1 MRARKANEAT
11 MSNSEHFI
19 EREASTCARN
29 YDPLPVVAERAA
41 GCTIWDADGKQYLD
55 MMSGYSAVSFGHAH
69 PRLTRVLCEQAQR
82 LAVTSRA
89 IHSDQL
95 APFAEALTMLVGLPR
110 VLPMNTGVEAVET
123 AIKAARKWATVVK
136 GVPDGRAR
144 IIVCSGNF
152 HGRTTT
158 VVGFSSHAQYRFGF
172 GPFDGSFVPVPFG
185 DAAALEA
192 AIDSRTAAFLFEPIQ
207 CEGGFNVPPAGW
219 LKAVREIC
227 SRHRVLMIADEVQT
241 GLGRTGAVL
250 ACDHEQVRP
259 DGLCLGKA
267 LGGGLLPISAFLAT
281 EELMGVFQPGDHGS
295 TFGGNALA
303 ARVAREA
310 LAVLVDERLPER
322 ADALGEHARAKL
334 RLGRHAGIVEVRG
347 RGLLTGVEL
356 RRDLDASAVVRA
368 LVRRG
373 VITKDTHRNT
383 VRLTPPLVIEFAE
396 LDFAI
401 DALFGVLDDALRNIP
416 QPRRAA

>member
-1 MRARKANEAT
+1 MSPENEPT
-11 MSNSEHFI
+11 MNAAGQHI
-19 EREASTCARN
+19 AREAAGCARN
-29 YDPLPVVAERAA
+29 YAALPVVAARAA
-41 GCTIWDADGKQYLD
+41 GCTIWDTDGRRYLD
-55 MMSGYSAVSFGHAH
+55 MMSSYSAVSFGHAH
-69 PRLTRVLCEQAQR
+69 PRLTHALCEQAAT

-95 APFAEALTMLVGLPR
+95 APFAEALSALVGLPR

-123 AIKAARKWATVVK
+123 AIKAARKWATVIK
-136 GVPDGRAR
+136 GVPEGRAQ
-144 IIVCSGNF
+144 IIVCDGNF

-158 VVGFSSHAQYRFGF
+158 VVGFSSHPQYRFGF
-172 GPFDGSFVPVPFG
+172 GPFDGGFVTIPFG

-192 AIDSRTAAFLFEPIQ
+192 AITPRTAAFLFEPIQ
-207 CEGGFNVPPAGW
+207 GEGGINLPPAGW
-219 LKAVREIC
+219 LRAVREIC
-227 SRHRVLMIADEVQT
+227 SRHRMLMIADEVQT

-267 LGGGLLPISAFLAT
+267 LGGGLLPVSAFVAT
-281 EELMGVFQPGDHGS
+281 DELMGVFTPGDHGS

-310 LAVLVDERLPER
+310 LAVLVEERLSER
-322 ADALGEHARAKL
+322 AATLGADALARL
-334 RLGRHAGIVEVRG
+334 RSRRHPAVSEVRG
-347 RGLLTGVEL
+347 RGLLIGVEL
-356 RRDLDASAVVRA
+356 RPELDAAELVHA
-368 LVRRG
+368 LAQRG

-383 VRLTPPLVIEFAE
+383 VRLSPPLVVELAE

-401 DALFGVLDDALRNIP
+401 EALFAALDGAMRAA
-416 QPRRAA
+416 QAPRRAA

>member
-1 MRARKANEAT
+1 MVTT
-11 MSNSEHFI
+11 MTPAGHYI
-19 EREASTCARN
+19 EREAARCARN
-29 YDPLPVVAERAA
+29 YAPLPVVAARAA
-41 GCTIWDADGKQYLD
+41 GCTIWDADGNRWLD

-69 PRLTRVLCEQAQR
+69 PRLTRALCEQAST

-95 APFAEALTMLVGLPR
+95 APFAEALTALVGLPR

-123 AIKAARKWATVVK
+123 AIKAARKWAALVK
-136 GVPDGRAR
+136 GVPEGRAQ
-144 IIVCSGNF
+144 IVVCEGNF

-158 VVGFSSHAQYRFGF
+158 VIGFSSHAQYRFGF
-172 GPFDGSFVPVPFG
+172 GPFDGGFVAIPFG

-192 AIDSRTAAFLFEPIQ
+192 AINSRTAAFLFEPIQ
-207 CEGGFNVPPAGW
+207 GEGGINVPPAGW
-219 LKAVREIC
+219 LRAVREIC

-267 LGGGLLPISAFLAT
+267 LGGGLLPVSAFVAT
-281 EELMGVFQPGDHGS
+281 EELIGVFQPGDHGS

-310 LAVLVDERLPER
+310 LAVLIEDKLPER
-322 ADALGEHARAKL
+322 AAALGTAARA
-334 RLGRHAGIVEVRG
+334 RLQARRHPAIADVRG
-347 RGLLTGVEL
+347 RGLLIGVEL
-356 RRDLDASAVVRA
+356 RRELDAAEVVHE
-368 LVRRG
+368 LVQHG

-383 VRLTPPLVIEFAE
+383 VRLSPPLVVEQSE
-396 LDFAI
+396 LEFAI
-401 DALFGVLDDALRNIP
+401 DALFEVLDDAQRNI
-416 QPRRAA
+416 QAPRRAA

>member
-1 MRARKANEAT
+1 MSTAT
-11 MSNSEHFI
+11 RYI
-19 EREASTCARN
+19 EREAALCARN
-29 YDPLPVVAERAA
+29 YEPLPVVAARAA
-41 GCTIWDADGKQYLD
+41 GCTIWDSDGQRYLD

-69 PRLTRVLCEQAQR
+69 PRLTRALCEQAAT

-95 APFAEALTMLVGLPR
+95 APLAETLTALVGLPR
-110 VLPMNTGVEAVET
+110 VLPMNTGAEAVET

-136 GVPDGRAR
+136 GVPEGKAQ
-144 IIVCSGNF
+144 IIVCDGNF

-158 VVGFSSHAQYRFGF
+158 IVGFSPHAQYRFGF
-172 GPFDGSFVPVPFG
+172 GPFDGGFVAIPFG

-192 AIDSRTAAFLFEPIQ
+192 AITPRTAAFLFEPIQ
-207 CEGGFNVPPAGW
+207 GEGGIVVPPAGW
-219 LKAVREIC
+219 LRAVREIC
-227 SRHRVLMIADEVQT
+227 SRHRVLLIADEVQT

-267 LGGGLLPISAFLAT
+267 LGGGLLPVSAFVAS
-281 EELMGVFQPGDHGS
+281 EELMGVFRPGDHGS

-310 LAVLVDERLPER
+310 LAVLVEERLAPR
-322 ADALGEHARAKL
+322 AAALGQDVLTRLQAARHPA
-334 RLGRHAGIVEVRG
+334 IVEARG
-347 RGLLTGVEL
+347 RGLLIGVEL
-356 RRDLDASAVVRA
+356 RRELDAAAIVRA
-368 LVRRG
+368 LAQRG

-383 VRLTPPLVIEFAE
+383 VRLTPPLVIGSAE

-401 DALFGVLDDALRNIP
+401 DMLFGVLDDAMRAV
-416 QPRRAA
+416 QAPRRAA

>member
-1 MRARKANEAT
+1 MTTAG
-11 MSNSEHFI
+11 HYI
-19 EREASTCARN
+19 EREAGLCARN
-29 YDPLPVVAERAA
+29 YEPLPVVAARAA
-41 GCTIWDADGKQYLD
+41 GCTIWDTAGKRYLD

-69 PRLTRVLCEQAQR
+69 PRLVRALCEQAAT

-95 APFAEALTMLVGLPR
+95 APFAEALTALVGLPR

-123 AIKAARKWATVVK
+123 AIKAARKWATLVK
-136 GVPDGRAR
+136 GVPEGRAQ
-144 IIVCSGNF
+144 IIVCEGNF

-158 VVGFSSHAQYRFGF
+158 VVGFSPHAQYRFGF
-172 GPFDGSFVPVPFG
+172 GPFDGGFVAIPFG

-192 AIDSRTAAFLFEPIQ
+192 AINPRTAAFLFEPIQ
-207 CEGGFNVPPAGW
+207 GEGGINVPPAGW
-219 LKAVREIC
+219 LRAVREIC

-250 ACDHEQVRP
+250 ACDHEGVRP

-267 LGGGLLPISAFLAT
+267 LGGGLLPVSAFVAT

-310 LAVLVDERLPER
+310 LAVLIEERLPER
-322 ADALGEHARAKL
+322 AAAFGSDARA
-334 RLGRHAGIVEVRG
+334 RLQARKHPAVADVRG
-347 RGLLTGVEL
+347 RGLLIGVEL
-356 RRDLDASAVVRA
+356 RRELDAAAVVHGLA
-368 LVRRG
+368 QRG

-383 VRLTPPLVIEFAE
+383 VRLSPPLVVELAE

-401 DALFGVLDDALRNIP
+401 DALFAALDDALRDM
-416 QPRRAA
+416 QAPRRAA

>member
-1 MRARKANEAT
+1 MTPAG
-11 MSNSEHFI
+11 HYI
-19 EREASTCARN
+19 EREAGLCARN
-29 YDPLPVVAERAA
+29 YEPLPVVAARAA
-41 GCTIWDADGKQYLD
+41 GCTIWDTEGRRYLD

-69 PRLTRVLCEQAQR
+69 PRLTRALCEQAVT

-95 APFAEALTMLVGLPR
+95 APFAEALTALVGLPR
-110 VLPMNTGVEAVET
+110 VLPMNTGAEAVET

-136 GVPDGRAR
+136 RVPDGRAQ
-144 IIVCSGNF
+144 IIVCDGNF

-158 VVGFSSHAQYRFGF
+158 VVGFSPHAQYRFGF
-172 GPFDGSFVPVPFG
+172 GPFDGGFVTIPFG

-192 AIDSRTAAFLFEPIQ
+192 AITPRTAAFLFEPIQ
-207 CEGGFNVPPAGW
+207 GEGGINVPPAGW
-219 LKAVREIC
+219 LRAVREIC

-250 ACDHEQVRP
+250 ACDHERVRP

-267 LGGGLLPISAFLAT
+267 LGGGLLPVSAFVAT
-281 EELMGVFQPGDHGS
+281 EELMSVFRPGDHGS

-310 LAVLVDERLPER
+310 LAVLIEERLPER
-322 ADALGEHARAKL
+322 AATFGADARA
-334 RLGRHAGIVEVRG
+334 RLQARKHPAVIEVRG
-347 RGLLTGVEL
+347 RGLLIGVEL
-356 RRDLDASAVVRA
+356 RPELDAADVVHGLA
-368 LVRRG
+368 QRG

-383 VRLTPPLVIEFAE
+383 VRLSPPLVVELAE

-401 DALFGVLDDALRNIP
+401 DALFAVLDTALREI
-416 QPRRAA
+416 QAPRRAA